1 MNTAQIQQELPAYV
15 LTHTDSVLLLS
26 IVTSMQEKLY
36 VHDTTKLEAFI
47 QNEVPSTFA
56 PLFRNML
63 KSASVSEKEAYLEA
77 ITTTLGK
84 LETLYLF
91 LPYQPTRKQAQD
103 FTDVFKKKYAAPFIL
118 KIEYTTNSIETLSWE
133 YQGVRYTKS
142 VLQSSDGPRT

>member
-26 IVTSMQEKLY
+26 IVASMQEKLY

-63 KSASVSEKEAYLEA
+63 KSVSVSEKEAYLEA
-77 ITTTLGK
+77 IKTTLGK

-91 LPYQPTRKQAQD
+91 LPYQPTRKQAS
-103 FTDVFKKKYAAPFIL
+103 PFIL

-133 YQGVRYTKS
+133 YKGVRYTKS